1 MTGYYWNDW
10 YSGWGY
16 LLWFGMIFLLF
27 STLGNWGY
35 TYQAHSRYRDFETRK
50 NAFDLDVYKRQDQ
63 RPLLNLGLRRIDCAS
78 LGSREKSAN
87 NMSRFPIQLR
97 QFDASLMKCIAFG
110 KR

>member
-50 NAFDLDVYKRQDQ
+50 NAFDLLSERYAKGDLNHEEFVRVREEISSTLCSRTDSRIIAKRSMA
-63 RPLLNLGLRRIDCAS
+63 P
-78 LGSREKSAN
+78 
-87 NMSRFPIQLR
+87 NMNAPI
-97 QFDASLMKCIAFG
+97 KG
-110 KR
+110 T